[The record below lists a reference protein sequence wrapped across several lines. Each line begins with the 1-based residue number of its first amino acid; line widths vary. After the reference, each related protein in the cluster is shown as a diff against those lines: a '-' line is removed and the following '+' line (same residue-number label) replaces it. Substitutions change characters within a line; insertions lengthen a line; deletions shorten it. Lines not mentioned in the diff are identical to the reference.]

1 MTGRPASS
9 PPPASSASDLT
20 DRQSGERAR
29 GPADEPAEDQRQPKG
44 AHSVVKAVVMAGGE
58 GTRLRPMTANQP
70 KPLLPVVNKPIM
82 EHVLRLLRRHGFAE
96 TVVTVHFLASMVR
109 NYFGDGEDYG
119 MSLQYA
125 NEETPLGTAGSVR
138 NAEDALR
145 DEPFLVIS
153 GDALTDMN
161 LTDLVRFHRDSG
173 ALVTVGLTRVPDPL
187 EFGIVISDE
196 DGRIQRFLEKPTWG
210 QVFSDT
216 VNTGIYVMEP
226 EVLKEVQPGEQVDWS
241 SDVFPRLLDR
251 GAPIFGYVADAYW
264 EDVGNFE
271 SYLKAQADV
280 LSGRVQADIEGF
292 ERSPGV
298 WVAEGAEVDPDATLT
313 GPLCIGDY
321 AKIEAGAQLREYTVV
336 GSNVVVKEGA
346 FLHRAVVHNNVYLGT
361 GTTLRGCVVGKNTD
375 VMASARIEESAI
387 VGDECVIEPEA
398 YISAGV
404 KIYPFKTIEAGAVV
418 NASVIWESRGQRT
431 LFGPRGVSGLVN
443 VEITPELCVRLAS
456 AYASTLRK
464 GSVVTTSR
472 DASRAARALKRAVHG
487 ALNASAIN
495 VVDLEAQPLPVA
507 RFETARSEYSGGI
520 ALRTTPGD
528 PQSIDI
534 IFLDEQG
541 ADLSEGAQRKLER
554 VFSRQEYRRAFPG
567 EIAELTYPPRVIE
580 GYTQELLR
588 CVDMSGV
595 RGAGLKV
602 VADCAGGTVSL
613 VLPGLLGRIGVDVL
627 TVNNRLDEAS
637 PTQSLAQ
644 VRADMHRLAE
654 LVSSAR
660 AAFGVRFDPVGE
672 RITLVDERGAMIS
685 DDRALLVV
693 LDLIAAERR
702 SGRVALPVTTT
713 RVAEEV
719 SRFHGVQVDW
729 TPTSLYGLYEAAGA
743 DDVIF
748 AADGRGGF
756 VVPEFSRCI
765 DGIAAF
771 TRLLGLVAR
780 TRLPLSRIH
789 ARIPSAHLLKRSV
802 PTPWAAKGIVM
813 RTVVEAAG
821 DRALDTTDGVRV
833 IEPERGWVLVL
844 PDPSD
849 AVTHLWAEGT
859 DGDAAQALLDE
870 WAAVVDQAGP

>member
-1 MTGRPASS
+1 
-9 PPPASSASDLT
+9 
-20 DRQSGERAR
+20 
-29 GPADEPAEDQRQPKG
+29 
-44 AHSVVKAVVMAGGE
+44 MAGGE

-82 EHVLRLLRRHGFAE
+82 EHVLRLLRRHGFTD
-96 TVVTVHFLASMVR
+96 TVVTVQFLASMVR
-109 NYFGDGEDYG
+109 NYFGDGEDFG

-125 NEETPLGTAGSVR
+125 TEQTPLGTAGSVR

-153 GDALTDMN
+153 GDALTDMD
-161 LTDLVRFHRDSG
+161 LTDLVRFHQDSG
-173 ALVTVGLTRVPDPL
+173 ALVTVGLARVPDPL
-187 EFGIVISDE
+187 EFGIVISDD

-226 EVLKEVQPGEQVDWS
+226 EVLKEVESGGSVDWS

-251 GAPIFGYVADAYW
+251 GAPIYGYVAEAYW
-264 EDVGNFE
+264 EDVGTHE

-280 LSGRVQADIEGF
+280 LSGRVQADIDGF
-292 ERSPGV
+292 ELSPGV

-313 GPLCIGDY
+313 GPLCVGDY

-346 FLHRAVVHNNVYLGT
+346 FLHRAVVHNNVYVGT
-361 GTTLRGCVVGKNTD
+361 GATLRGCVVGKNTD
-375 VMASARIEESAI
+375 VMASARIEESAV

-404 KIYPFKTIEAGAVV
+404 KVYPFKTIEAGAVV

-443 VEITPELCVRLAS
+443 VEITPELCVRLAN

-541 ADLSEGAQRKLER
+541 ADLSESAQRKLER

-580 GYTQELLR
+580 AYTQELLR
-588 CVDMSGV
+588 CVDMTGV

-602 VADCAGGTVSL
+602 VADCAGGTASL

-637 PTQSLAQ
+637 PTQTLAQ
-644 VRADMHRLAE
+644 VRAGMHRLAE
-654 LVSSAR
+654 LVSSSR

-702 SGRVALPVTTT
+702 SGRAALPVTTT
-713 RVAEEV
+713 RVAQDV
-719 SRFHGVQVDW
+719 SRYHGVQVDW
-729 TPTSLYGLYEAAGA
+729 TPTSLHGLYEAAGG
-743 DDVIF
+743 DEVIF

-780 TRLPLSRIH
+780 TRLPLSQIH

-813 RTVVEAAG
+813 RTVVEAAA
-821 DRALDTTDGVRV
+821 DRELDTTDGVRV
-833 IEPERGWVLVL
+833 IEPDRGWVLVL

-870 WAAVVDQAGP
+870 WAAVVEQAGT